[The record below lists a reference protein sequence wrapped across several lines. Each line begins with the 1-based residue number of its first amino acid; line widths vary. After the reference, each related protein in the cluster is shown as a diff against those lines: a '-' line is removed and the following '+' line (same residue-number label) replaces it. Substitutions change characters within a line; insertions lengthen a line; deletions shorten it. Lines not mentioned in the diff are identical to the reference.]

1 MTHQSVSRPLWV
13 LCAVLFIGVALAS
26 AGCDD
31 FPLGG
36 YDPFGY
42 GYDAIQSVLDYRQD
56 VYDAANEAWDEYI
69 RM

>member
-1 MTHQSVSRPLWV
+1 MTCQSISRPLGV
-13 LCAVLFIGVALAS
+13 LCVLLLVGIALAS
-26 AGCDD
+26 TGCDD
-31 FPLGG
+31 YPLGG

-56 VYDAANEAWDEYI
+56 VYDAANAAWDEYI